1 MTLPWLRRNCMA
13 LLPALG
19 SLSFIAVAAAAEP
32 QSLRVPDAVVT
43 LSEQIEVP
51 ARSAGVLATMN
62 VREGDVVKAGQVAGV
77 MDDTDARLAVAK
89 AETESA
95 SARAEAD
102 NKLKVFAAEK
112 AAAAAK
118 AELQRAVESSE
129 KYAKSVSQSEL
140 DRLRLQAEKG
150 SLEHQQAE
158 HERSQ
163 AQLTARIKA
172 NELDAARRT
181 LDLHRI
187 TAPASGVVVDVRKH
201 GGEWVEPGMPVL
213 RIVRMDPLRV
223 EAFVSAADAVGLRPG
238 CEVLFQTAADTG
250 AQKGTVGKLSFISP
264 EIDPINGQVRIWA
277 ELPNSDGSL
286 RPGLQGTLVITPSG
300 KHAPADGVR

>member
-1 MTLPWLRRNCMA
+1 MDSPY
-13 LLPALG
+13 
-19 SLSFIAVAAAAEP
+19 LSRIRSAIVPTVCLASAFGAAAAEP
-32 QSLRVPDAVVT
+32 QPLRVADAVVT

-51 ARSAGVLATMN
+51 ARSAGVLKTMN
-62 VREGDVVKAGQVAGV
+62 VREGDVVREGQVAGV
-77 MDDTDARLAVAK
+77 MDDTDARLAVDK

-102 NKLKVFAAEK
+102 NKLKVLAAEK

-140 DRLRLQAEKG
+140 DRLRFQAEKG
-150 SLEHQQAE
+150 ALEHQQAE

-172 NELDAARRT
+172 NELDAARRI
-181 LDLHRI
+181 LELHRI
-187 TAPASGVVVDVRKH
+187 TAPAAGMVVEVRKH

-223 EAFVSAADAVGLRPG
+223 EAFVSAADAVDLRTG
-238 CEVLFQTAADTG
+238 SEVSFQTSADE
-250 AQKGTVGKLSFISP
+250 ASSKRIVGKLSFVSP

-277 ELPNSDGSL
+277 DLPNGDGSL
-286 RPGLQGTLVITPSG
+286 RPGLQGTISISPSG
-300 KHAPADGVR
+300 KRGPVDGER

>member
-1 MTLPWLRRNCMA
+1 MISPSTRRLYLTLS
-13 LLPALG
+13 PAVW
-19 SLSFIAVAAAAEP
+19 SLSFLAATAAAAEP
-32 QSLRVPDAVVT
+32 ASLHVPDAVVT

-77 MDDTDARLAVAK
+77 MDDADARLAVAK
-89 AETESA
+89 AETEA
-95 SARAEAD
+95 AIARAEAD
-102 NKLKVFAAEK
+102 NKLKALAAEK

-118 AELQRAVESSE
+118 AELQRALESGE

-140 DRLRLQAEKG
+140 DRLRLQADKG

-172 NELDAARRT
+172 NELDAARRK
-181 LDLHRI
+181 LELHRI
-187 TAPASGVVVDVRKH
+187 TAPASGMVVDVRKH
-201 GGEWVEPGMPVL
+201 VGEWVEPGMPVL

-238 CEVLFQTAADTG
+238 CDASFQIAAGG
-250 AQKGTVGKLSFISP
+250 ATDRVAGKLSFISP
-264 EIDPINGQVRIWA
+264 EIDPINGQVRIWVD
-277 ELPNSDGSL
+277 LPNADGTL
-286 RPGLQGTLVITPSG
+286 RPGLQGTLVITPAG
-300 KHAPADGVR
+300 KLAPVDGAR

>member
-1 MTLPWLRRNCMA
+1 M
-13 LLPALG
+13 
-19 SLSFIAVAAAAEP
+19 
-32 QSLRVPDAVVT
+32 T

-62 VREGDVVKAGQVAGV
+62 VREGDVVTAGQVAGV
-77 MDDTDARLAVAK
+77 LDDTDARLAVAK
-89 AETESA
+89 AETEA
-95 SARAEAD
+95 ESARAEAE
-102 NKLKVFAAEK
+102 NNLKVLAAEK

-118 AELQRAVESSE
+118 SELQRAVESSE

-181 LDLHRI
+181 LELHRI
-187 TAPASGVVVDVRKH
+187 TAPAAGMVVDVRKH

-213 RIVRMDPLRV
+213 RIVRMNPLRV
-223 EAFVSAADAVGLRPG
+223 EAFVSAADAVGLRSG
-238 CEVLFQTAADTG
+238 CNVSFQTAADESARKATS
-250 AQKGTVGKLSFISP
+250 GKLSFISP

-277 ELPNSDGSL
+277 DLPNGDGAL
-286 RPGLQGTLVITPSG
+286 RPGLQGTLVISPSL
-300 KHAPADGVR
+300 KRASADGVR

>member
-1 MTLPWLRRNCMA
+1 MDSPY
-13 LLPALG
+13 
-19 SLSFIAVAAAAEP
+19 LSRIRSAIVPTVCLASAFGAAAAEP
-32 QSLRVPDAVVT
+32 QPLRVADAVVT

-51 ARSAGVLATMN
+51 ARSAGVLKTMN
-62 VREGDVVKAGQVAGV
+62 VREGDVVREGQVAGV
-77 MDDTDARLAVAK
+77 MDDTDARLAVDK

-102 NKLKVFAAEK
+102 NKLKVLAAEK
-112 AAAAAK
+112 AAAAAN

-140 DRLRLQAEKG
+140 DRLRFQAEKG
-150 SLEHQQAE
+150 ALEHQQAE

-172 NELDAARRT
+172 NELDAARRI
-181 LDLHRI
+181 LELHRI
-187 TAPASGVVVDVRKH
+187 TAPAAGMVVEVRKH

-223 EAFVSAADAVGLRPG
+223 EAFVSAADAVDLRTG
-238 CEVLFQTAADTG
+238 SEVSFQTSADE
-250 AQKGTVGKLSFISP
+250 ASSKRIVGKLSFVSP
-264 EIDPINGQVRIWA
+264 EIDPVNGQVRIWA
-277 ELPNSDGSL
+277 DLPNGDGSL
-286 RPGLQGTLVITPSG
+286 RPGLQGTILISPSG
-300 KHAPADGVR
+300 KRGPVDGER

>member
-1 MTLPWLRRNCMA
+1 MDSSCPTKFCAAVLPTVWLSSVFA
-13 LLPALG
+13 
-19 SLSFIAVAAAAEP
+19 AAAAELQP
-32 QSLRVPDAVVT
+32 LRVADAVVT

-51 ARSAGVLATMN
+51 ARSAGVLEKIN
-62 VREGDVVKAGQVAGV
+62 VREGDVVRAGQIAGL
-77 MDDTDARLAVAK
+77 MDDTDARLAVTK
-89 AETESA
+89 AETEAA

-102 NKLKVFAAEK
+102 NKLKVLAAEK

-140 DRLRLQAEKG
+140 DRLRFQSEKG

-163 AQLTARIKA
+163 AQFTARIKE
-172 NELDAARRT
+172 NELAAARRT
-181 LDLHRI
+181 LELHRI
-187 TAPASGVVVDVRKH
+187 TAPAAGMVVDVRKH

-223 EAFVSAADAVGLRPG
+223 EAFVSAADAVGLRIG
-238 CEVLFQTAADTG
+238 SEVSFQTTADE
-250 AQKGTVGKLSFISP
+250 ALSKRIVGKLSFVSP

-277 ELPNSDGSL
+277 DLPNSDGSL
-286 RPGLQGTLVITPSG
+286 RPGLQGTLLIYPLEKRSPG
-300 KHAPADGVR
+300 DGER

>member
-1 MTLPWLRRNCMA
+1 MASPWFRQICA
-13 LLPALG
+13 AF
-19 SLSFIAVAAAAEP
+19 LSAHWSSSVIVAAAGAEP
-32 QSLRVPDAVVT
+32 AALRVPDAVVT
-43 LSEQIEVP
+43 LCEQIEVP

-62 VREGDVVKAGQVAGV
+62 VREGDVVRAGQVAGV
-77 MDDTDARLAVAK
+77 MDDADARLAVAK
-89 AETESA
+89 AETEAA

-102 NKLKVFAAEK
+102 NELKVLAAEK

-158 HERSQ
+158 HERRQ
-163 AQLTARIKA
+163 AQLKARIKA

-181 LDLHRI
+181 LELHRI
-187 TAPASGVVVDVRKH
+187 TAPASGMVVDVRKH
-201 GGEWVEPGMPVL
+201 SGEWVEPGMPVL

-223 EAFVSAADAVGLRPG
+223 EAFVSAADAIGMHPG
-238 CEVLFQTAADTG
+238 SEASFQTAGDHG
-250 AQKGTVGKLSFISP
+250 ARTRVVGKLSFVSP
-264 EIDPINGQVRIWA
+264 EIDPINGQVRVWA
-277 ELPNSDGSL
+277 DLPNGDGSL
-286 RPGLQGTLVITPSG
+286 RPGLQGTLVISRPG
-300 KHAPADGVR
+300 KRDSAAGDR